1 MGGIQLYIGIME
13 TKMDAPFNSEFTIS
27 DEGPDIV
34 VGTSKS
40 GRFWGVSS

>member
-1 MGGIQLYIGIME
+1 
-13 TKMDAPFNSEFTIS
+13 MDAPLKSEITIS

-40 GRFWGVSS
+40 GRVWGIIS